1 LPIIHHGLST
11 QEVVF
16 YLGKVIGFELHDGSH
31 VEGRVV
37 AVDEWHVYLIRTKD
51 HKVPL
56 HSIKRIDKHP
66 PL

>member
-1 LPIIHHGLST
+1 MFLGM
-11 QEVVF
+11 VV
-16 YLGKVIGFELHDGSH
+16 GFELHDGSH

-37 AVDEWHVYLIRTKD
+37 AVDEWHVFLIRTKD

-56 HSIKRIDKHP
+56 SNIKRIDKFP

>member
-1 LPIIHHGLST
+1 MFLGM
-11 QEVVF
+11 VV
-16 YLGKVIGFELHDGSH
+16 GFELHDGER

-37 AVDEWHVYLIRTKD
+37 AVDEWHVFLIRTKD

-56 HSIKRIDKHP
+56 SNIKRIDKFP